1 MSAELVVV
9 KGRNRGDFVKIAGAP
24 VTIGRG
30 KAAQLVLADDS
41 KVSNVHARVTP
52 MEGDRF
58 ILEDLASTNGTFVND
73 ERIEQVPLRSGDLVK
88 IGRSLIIFR
97 ADDSSAVHLAD
108 VELAGG
114 GSSADIRSDP
124 DVRAAST
131 PAPAYQSPPP
141 PRSGTDRLGGKP
153 DPRLDDDPATEAAP
167 GGTIR
172 MPPSEVAALKTPAR
186 GQAVDR
192 GPPAG
197 GGPARGSGVGPALP
211 ASPPAPGVGG
221 GLAVHLEELLLAAAA
236 PDISQAMDRVAASLL
251 EGAAA
256 ARAMVFLRHPLTGG
270 LGRAASRARAGASA
284 DAPVQ
289 AEVLSRGALG
299 DVVATDL
306 GAVAPVRVHGA
317 LAGVIYVDGVA
328 ASDRVADTTA
338 RIRAL
343 SAAGLVVGLLVGAD
357 RSRRLAD
364 AAAEIVAMAGER
376 IQRRPVDLAAQLAG
390 TERVYERSARARGL
404 RWEVLTPA
412 IPAFGLADPILLGRG
427 LDRLVEHVLSVA
439 RGDVRLESRPGAGTA
454 VGGGPSIR
462 VSRPLVEPADQV
474 ARLVD
479 AEGVA
484 ADLRRARETLGDG
497 GLAVARVAVLRAGA
511 RLSVGVEDGR
521 VVYALEL
528 EPAQPG
534 RGSV

>member
-9 KGRNRGDFVKIAGAP
+9 KGRNRGDFVKIAGTP

-124 DVRAAST
+124 DAKAAST
-131 PAPAYQSPPP
+131 PAPAYPSPP
-141 PRSGTDRLGGKP
+141 PRSGTDRLAGA
-153 DPRLDDDPATEAAP
+153 LADDPGTEAAP

-172 MPPSEVAALKTPAR
+172 MPPGEVASLRTPAR
-186 GQAVDR
+186 GQPVAGHAGAPPLR
-192 GPPAG
+192 GSA
-197 GGPARGSGVGPALP
+197 GGPAPSAAPAG
-211 ASPPAPGVGG
+211 AGVGG
-221 GLAVHLEELLLAAAA
+221 GLAVHLEELLQAAAA

-251 EGAAA
+251 DGAAA
-256 ARAMVFLRHPLTGG
+256 GRAMVFLRHPLTGG
-270 LGRAASRARAGASA
+270 LGRAASRARAGVAG

-328 ASDRVADTTA
+328 PSDRVADTTA

-364 AAAEIVAMAGER
+364 AAAEIVAMASER
-376 IQRRPVDLAAQLAG
+376 IQRRPVDLSAQLAG

-412 IPAFGLADPILLGRG
+412 SPVFGLADPILLGRG

-439 RGDVRLESRPGAGTA
+439 RGDVRLESRADA
-454 VGGGPSIR
+454 PSPCLR

-497 GLAVARVAVLRAGA
+497 GLAVARVAILRAGA
-511 RLSVGVEDGR
+511 RLTVAVDDGR
-521 VVYALEL
+521 VAYTLEL

>member
-9 KGRNRGDFVKIAGAP
+9 KGRNRGDFVKIAGTP

-41 KVSNVHARVTP
+41 KVSNVHARITP

-124 DVRAAST
+124 DLVAAST
-131 PAPAYQSPPP
+131 PAPAYPSPP
-141 PRSGTDRLGGKP
+141 PRSGTDRLAGALAE
-153 DPRLDDDPATEAAP
+153 DPGTEAAP
-167 GGTIR
+167 GGTLR
-172 MPPSEVAALKTPAR
+172 MTPGEVAALKTPAR
-186 GQAVDR
+186 GQ
-192 GPPAG
+192 PT
-197 GGPARGSGVGPALP
+197 RGSGVVPALP
-211 ASPPAPGVGG
+211 AQPAPGVGG

-251 EGAAA
+251 DGAAA
-256 ARAMVFLRHPLTGG
+256 GRAMVFLRHPLTGG
-270 LGRAASRARAGASA
+270 LGRAASRARAGVAA

-317 LAGVIYVDGVA
+317 LAGVIYVDGAV

-412 IPAFGLADPILLGRG
+412 VPAFGLADPILLGRG
-427 LDRLVEHVLSVA
+427 LDRLVEHVLTVA
-439 RGDVRLESRPGAGTA
+439 RGDVRLESRGGTTRAGSA
-454 VGGGPSIR
+454 SGGGPSIM
-462 VSRPLVEPADQV
+462 VSRPLVEPPDQV

-511 RLSVGVEDGR
+511 RLAVGVEDGR
-521 VVYALEL
+521 VVYTLEL
-528 EPAQPG
+528 EAAQPG